1 MIRIDFKNMI
11 SPTEGADRITWL
23 EVEAL
28 RERGEAIEADLKA
41 RRARGDLPFYDL
53 HYRDVTPILT
63 YATQARSR
71 FENFVVVG
79 IGGSALG
86 NIALQTALRHPHH
99 NLLPKTG
106 RGGPRMFF
114 PDNIDPDM
122 VGGLFDA
129 IDPAET
135 LFNVITKSG
144 STAET
149 MSTFLLVR
157 QALMDAVGDRWR
169 EHVVVTTDP
178 QKGDLRQIA
187 REEKL
192 TAFDIPEGVG
202 GRFSVLTPVG
212 LLSAA
217 VSGIDVKALL
227 AGAAGMDTRLKA
239 SALDRNPAFVCAALL
254 YLADARKGRHIVVMM
269 PYVQALKD
277 VSDWFRQLWAE
288 SLGKRLSL
296 TGEVVH
302 TGQTPV
308 KALGATDQHSQMQ
321 LYVEG
326 PQDKVVVFLAV
337 ERYGRTLTFPAA
349 YPEKASLGYF
359 AGRTMNELIQAERA
373 ATTLALTRR
382 QRPSMTITL
391 PEVGPQTVG
400 ELLYLLEAQT
410 LYAGGLYGI
419 DPLDQPGVEAGKE
432 ATYALMGRKGFE
444 RQREEIAH
452 EMASDERYLL

>member
-1 MIRIDFKNMI
+1 MQIDFKNMI
-11 SPTEGADRITWL
+11 SPVEGADRITWA

-28 RERGEAIEADLKA
+28 RARGEAIDADLRA
-41 RRARGDLPFYDL
+41 RRRQGDLPFYDL
-53 HYRDVTPILT
+53 PYQDVTPVLA
-63 YATQARSR
+63 YAEQARRR

-86 NIALQTALRHPHH
+86 NIALQTALRHPCH
-99 NLLPKTG
+99 NLLPRDR

-129 IDPAET
+129 LDPRET

-149 MSTFLLVR
+149 MSAFLLVR
-157 QALMDAVGDRWR
+157 QALIDAVGDRWR
-169 EHVVVTTDP
+169 EHVVATTDP
-178 QKGDLRQIA
+178 EKGDLRQIA
-187 REEKL
+187 REEGL
-192 TAFDIPEGVG
+192 TAFDIPEKVG

-217 VSGIDVKALL
+217 VSGIDIRALL
-227 AGAAGMDTRLKA
+227 SGAAGMDARLKGV
-239 SALDRNPAFVCAALL
+239 ALDRNPAYVCAALL
-254 YLADARKGRHIVVMM
+254 YLADVRKGRRIVVMM
-269 PYVQALKD
+269 PYVQALRD

-302 TGQTPV
+302 VGQTPV
-308 KALGATDQHSQMQ
+308 KAIGATDQHSQMQ

-326 PQDKVVVFLAV
+326 PHDKVVVFLAV

-349 YPEKASLGYF
+349 YEEKASLGYF
-359 AGRTMNELIQAERA
+359 AGRTMNELIQAERV
-373 ATTLALTRR
+373 ATALALTQR
-382 QRPSMTITL
+382 QRPNLTVTL
-391 PEVGPQTVG
+391 PEVTPQAIG
-400 ELLYLLEAQT
+400 QLLYLLEAQT
-410 LYAGGLYGI
+410 LYAGGLYGV
-419 DPLDQPGVEAGKE
+419 DPLDQPGVEAGKV
-432 ATYALMGRKGFE
+432 ATYALMGRKGYE
-444 RQREEIAH
+444 RQREEIAR
-452 EMASDERYLL
+452 EIATDERYLL

>member
-1 MIRIDFKNMI
+1 MQIDFKNMI
-11 SPTEGADRITWL
+11 SPVEGADRITWA

-28 RERGEAIEADLKA
+28 KKRGEAIDADLRA
-41 RRARGDLPFYDL
+41 RRGRGDLPFHDL
-53 HYRDVTPILT
+53 PYQDVTSILK
-63 YATQARSR
+63 YAEEARVR
-71 FENFVVVG
+71 FENFVVAG

-99 NLLPKTG
+99 NLLPEAQ

-122 VGGLFDA
+122 VGGLFDVL
-129 IDPAET
+129 DPKET

-157 QALMDAVGDRWR
+157 QALIDAVGDRWR

-178 QKGDLRQIA
+178 AKGDLRQIA
-187 REEKL
+187 TEEGL

-217 VSGIDVKALL
+217 VSGIDIQVLL
-227 AGAAGMDTRLKA
+227 SGAAAMDARLKA
-239 SALDRNPAFVCAALL
+239 SALDRNPAYVCAALM
-254 YLADARKGRHIVVMM
+254 YLADAHKGRRIVVMM
-269 PYVQALKD
+269 PYVQALRD
-277 VSDWFRQLWAE
+277 VADWFRQLWAE

-296 TGEVVH
+296 AGEVVH
-302 TGQTPV
+302 VGQTPV

-326 PQDKVVVFLAV
+326 PHDKVVVFLAV
-337 ERYGRTLTFPAA
+337 ERYDRTLIFPAA
-349 YPEKASLGYF
+349 YGEKASLGYF
-359 AGRTMNELIQAERA
+359 SGRTMNELIQAERV
-373 ATTLALTRR
+373 ATALALTQR
-382 QRPSMTITL
+382 QRPNMTITL
-391 PEVGPQTVG
+391 PEVSPQTVG
-400 ELLYLLEAQT
+400 QLLYLLEVQT
-410 LYAGGLYGI
+410 LYAGGLYGV
-419 DPLDQPGVEAGKE
+419 DPLDQPGVEAGKV
-432 ATYALMGRKGFE
+432 ATYALMGRKGYE
-444 RQREEIAH
+444 QQRAEILREIA
-452 EMASDERYLL
+452 SDARYLL

>member
-1 MIRIDFKNMI
+1 MQIDFKNMI
-11 SPTEGADRITWL
+11 SPVEGADRITWA

-28 RERGEAIEADLKA
+28 RARGEAIDADLRA
-41 RRARGDLPFYDL
+41 RRGRGELPVYDLPYQ
-53 HYRDVTPILT
+53 DVTPVLK
-63 YATQARSR
+63 YAEQARGR

-86 NIALQTALRHPHH
+86 NIALQTALRHPYH
-99 NLLPKTG
+99 NLLPSAR

-114 PDNIDPDM
+114 PDNIDPDT

-129 IDPAET
+129 IDPKET

-149 MSTFLLVR
+149 MSTFLVVR
-157 QALMDAVGDRWR
+157 QALIDAVGDRWR
-169 EHVVVTTDP
+169 EHVAVTTDP
-178 QKGDLRQIA
+178 MKGDLRQIA
-187 REEKL
+187 TEEGL

-217 VSGIDVKALL
+217 VSGIDIEALL
-227 AGAAGMDTRLKA
+227 AGAAATDGRLKA
-239 SALDRNPAFVCAALL
+239 ETLDRNPAHVCAALL
-254 YLADARKGRHIVVMM
+254 YLADVHKGRRIVVMM

-302 TGQTPV
+302 AGQTPV

-326 PQDKVVVFLAV
+326 PHDKVVVFLAV
-337 ERYGRTLTFPAA
+337 ERYDRTLTFPAA
-349 YPEKASLGYF
+349 YEEKASLGYF
-359 AGRTMNELIQAERA
+359 AGRTMNELIQAERV
-373 ATTLALTRR
+373 ATALALTQR
-382 QRPSMTITL
+382 QRPNMTLTL
-391 PEVGPQTVG
+391 PEVSPQAVG
-400 ELLYLLEAQT
+400 QLLYLLEVQT
-410 LYAGGLYGI
+410 LHAGGLYGV
-419 DPLDQPGVEAGKE
+419 DPLDQPGVEAGKV
-432 ATYALMGRKGFE
+432 ATYALMGRKGYE
-444 RQREEIAH
+444 QQRAEILREIAR
-452 EMASDERYLL
+452 DERYLL